1 VASESEVE
9 SDDESNQH
17 FAHLTKKD
25 NLIMLEVI
33 DKIKEQEYFL
43 IKKLYA

>member
-1 VASESEVE
+1 MVKRRMWQLGSESEVE

-33 DKIKEQEYFL
+33 DKIK
-43 IKKLYA
+43 